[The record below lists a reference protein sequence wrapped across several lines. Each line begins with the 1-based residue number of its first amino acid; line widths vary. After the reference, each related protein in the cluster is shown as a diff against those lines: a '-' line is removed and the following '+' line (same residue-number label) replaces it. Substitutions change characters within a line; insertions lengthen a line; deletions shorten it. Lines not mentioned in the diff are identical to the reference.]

1 MQESQRKFDD
11 YLIKIIK
18 GFTLT
23 VISFIIVVT
32 LPLIFVIQLF
42 GRLIEKDFMTF
53 KNYKKKNYFL
63 DFIVYQWLGPNE
75 QAQNHRVF
83 VYFLFPSLGAF
94 LLFVIVPF
102 VQGVYLSFTD
112 WNGLNTGH
120 ETFLG
125 LDNYKEIFSETR
137 FLFSFWRTI
146 IYSVLNIIAIN
157 LVAFGLA
164 LLVTQNLKGKNVYR
178 AGFFLPNLIGGLVLG
193 YIWQFIYNKAIVS
206 LGGAFETSILLGGQS
221 ALYGLL
227 IVVTWQ
233 YAGYIMMIYIAAIQ
247 NIPQDLVEAATIDG
261 ANAIQRLRAI
271 TMPLV
276 AQAFTVAMFLTL
288 ITSFKQFD
296 TVVSLTQG
304 GPSLELPSWFGSLLG
319 LDSLPVVQSTNLVSI
334 NIYNTAFSSYE
345 LGIGQAKAIVFFAFL
360 LIISMVQVYFN
371 KKREV
376 EL

>member
-1 MQESQRKFDD
+1 
-11 YLIKIIK
+11 
-18 GFTLT
+18 
-23 VISFIIVVT
+23 
-32 LPLIFVIQLF
+32 
-42 GRLIEKDFMTF
+42 MTF